1 MFKRDGDI
9 NSFEFSKN
17 TKNSSCYLTYMYAV
31 CSTVCVLDSEH
42 RPLWSSNIC

>member
-1 MFKRDGDI
+1 MFKTDGDI

-17 TKNSSCYLTYMYAV
+17 SSFYLTYMYAV
-31 CSTVCVLDSEH
+31 CSTVCVLDSEY